1 MAKIYQAPFVQNQ
14 NIGKVTLLT
23 ADTSLT
29 VPITAGA
36 VLFTAGTNGSK
47 LDSIKVRALGTNVAS
62 VLRIFV
68 NDGAGI
74 LATNFSL
81 IDEIALPTSTASA
94 IGSAQVADIKLFPL
108 NYDNAGSG
116 ELPPYLSAGQKIY
129 ASLGTT
135 VAAGYAITAFGSD
148 F

>member
-1 MAKIYQAPFVQNQ
+1 MAKTYLPPYAQNQ
-14 NIGKVTLLT
+14 NIGKVTLTT

-29 VPITAGA
+29 APTTAGA

-47 LDSIKVRALGTNVAS
+47 LDGIKVRALGTNVTT

-68 NDGAGI
+68 NDGLGTA
-74 LATNFSL
+74 ATNFSL
-81 IDEIALPTSTASA
+81 VDEVALAATTANTSSPSQTS
-94 IGSAQVADIKLFPL
+94 DIKLLPT

-116 ELPPYLSAGQKIY
+116 EIPPYLATGQKIY
-129 ASLGTT
+129 VSLGTT
-135 VAAGYAITAFGSD
+135 VAAGYAITCFGCD